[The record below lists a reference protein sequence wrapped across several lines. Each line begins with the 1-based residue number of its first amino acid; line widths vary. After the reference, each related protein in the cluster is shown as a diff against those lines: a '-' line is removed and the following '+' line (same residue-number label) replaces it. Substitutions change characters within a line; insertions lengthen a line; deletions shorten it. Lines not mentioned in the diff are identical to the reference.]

1 METDGGNLHPP
12 LFTTT
17 IQLIFTRGAIRTL
30 TVSLSPSY
38 LKTSN
43 ISDSS
48 ESSRGGVEELW
59 GHEVPGCLPGR
70 GSRREKA
77 GLL

>member
-12 LFTTT
+12 LFTST
-17 IQLIFTRGAIRTL
+17 IQLIFIRGAIPTL
-30 TVSLSPSY
+30 TFSLSPSY

-43 ISDSS
+43 ISDRS
-48 ESSRGGVEELW
+48 ESSRDGAEEVW
-59 GHEVPGCLPGR
+59 GREVPGCLLGR